1 MAWARRGARSGEREP
16 SLSDPTMRLPLRRRM
31 QTAASSRIAAD
42 SRAET
47 MFGVVDESLLMAAR
61 PTLATLGLFF
71 ICMATWPKPVTTARI
86 PMIVVSFAFMA
97 QYAWWRT
104 TETLPAPALTFE
116 YALALSFFV
125 AEMLGI
131 GTAALSLM

>member
-1 MAWARRGARSGEREP
+1 
-16 SLSDPTMRLPLRRRM
+16 
-31 QTAASSRIAAD
+31 
-42 SRAET
+42 
-47 MFGVVDESLLMAAR
+47 MFGVVDESLLEAAR
-61 PTLATLGLFF
+61 PTLATLGLLF
-71 ICMATWPKPVTTARI
+71 ICMAIWPKPVTTARI

-116 YALALSFFV
+116 YALALSFLV

-131 GTAALSLM
+131 VTAALSLMFLPRTPERSPEPGANPGWVSSLPEGPPID